1 MIGLEVFIAVVLV
14 VALIA
19 AALTYFIFKARFTGR
34 MADKDVEIADF
45 KAQVSGLQSEVAGLE
60 ALRKKEEEVYAKSL
74 SEVKEAGAKAI
85 EATKTQLALEN
96 EKLLKAREE
105 SLKKEAAETMKNITG
120 GLDKEIQNMKLAFE
134 AQKKSSS
141 QDASAIKTK
150 FEETVKAIQDEAR
163 RIGTSA
169 SDLTNALKGK
179 NKMQGI
185 FGETVLENIL
195 RAEGLTKGQ
204 DYDTE
209 FYIRDKK
216 GNIVRNEE
224 TDKRMRPDF
233 VLHFPDETDVI
244 LDAKVSLTALADYF
258 EADDDAARAEASR
271 RNLES
276 VLAHVKELTSKE
288 YQKYLEGR
296 KTLDFVIMFIPN
308 YGAYQLAKQEDP
320 DIFSEAFR
328 QNVLITTEETLL
340 PFVRLIRS
348 AWVQKAQLDNM
359 AEIVAAA
366 RRMVDRVALFCEE
379 NAKLGTA
386 LNNAMKVYD
395 NNTKRLTDG
404 QSILKAAKDVS
415 SLGVRPTSRDLPA
428 LDTTDEIIEL

>member
-1 MIGLEVFIAVVLV
+1 MFGIEVLV
-14 VALIA
+14 IACLAVALVT
-19 AALTYFIFKARFTGR
+19 AALTYFIMKAR
-34 MADKDVEIADF
+34 IA
-45 KAQVSGLQSEVAGLE
+45 GLQ
-60 ALRKKEEEVYAKSL
+60 ALRQKEEEVYAKSL
-74 SEVKEAGAKAI
+74 ADVKEAGAAAI

-379 NAKLGTA
+379 NAKLGAA
-386 LNNAMKVYD
+386 LTNAMKVYD

-428 LDTTDEIIEL
+428 LDNSDEIIEL

>member
-1 MIGLEVFIAVVLV
+1 MFGIEVLV
-14 VALIA
+14 IVGLAVALIA
-19 AALTYFIFKARFTGR
+19 AALTYFVMKAR
-34 MADKDVEIADF
+34 IA
-45 KAQVSGLQSEVAGLE
+45 GLQ
-60 ALRKKEEEVYAKSL
+60 ALRQKEEEVYAKSL
-74 SEVKEAGAKAI
+74 ADVKEAGAAAI

-105 SLKKEAAETMKNITG
+105 SLKKEAAETLKNITG

-169 SDLTNALKGK
+169 SDLSNALKGK

-258 EADDDAARAEASR
+258 EADSDAARAEASR

-276 VLAHVKELTSKE
+276 VLSHVKELTSKE

-320 DIFSEAFR
+320 DIFAEAFR

-359 AEIVAAA
+359 AEIVSAA

-379 NAKLGTA
+379 NAKLGAA
-386 LNNAMKVYD
+386 LNTAIKVYD

-428 LDTTDEIIEL
+428 LDNSDEIIEL

>member
-1 MIGLEVFIAVVLV
+1 MFGIEVLV
-14 VALIA
+14 IACLAVALVT
-19 AALTYFIFKARFTGR
+19 AALTYFIMKAR
-34 MADKDVEIADF
+34 IA
-45 KAQVSGLQSEVAGLE
+45 GLQ
-60 ALRKKEEEVYAKSL
+60 ALRQKEEEVYAKSL
-74 SEVKEAGAKAI
+74 ADVKEAGAAAI

-258 EADDDAARAEASR
+258 EADDDAARADASR

-379 NAKLGTA
+379 NAKLGVA
-386 LNNAMKVYD
+386 LNTAMKVYD

-428 LDTTDEIIEL
+428 LDNSDEIIEL

>member
-1 MIGLEVFIAVVLV
+1 MFGFEALAVVAVV
-14 VALIA
+14 VAVVA

-224 TDKRMRPDF
+224 TD
-233 VLHFPDETDVI
+233 
-244 LDAKVSLTALADYF
+244 
-258 EADDDAARAEASR
+258 
-271 RNLES
+271 
-276 VLAHVKELTSKE
+276 
-288 YQKYLEGR
+288 
-296 KTLDFVIMFIPN
+296 
-308 YGAYQLAKQEDP
+308 
-320 DIFSEAFR
+320 
-328 QNVLITTEETLL
+328 
-340 PFVRLIRS
+340 
-348 AWVQKAQLDNM
+348 
-359 AEIVAAA
+359 
-366 RRMVDRVALFCEE
+366 
-379 NAKLGTA
+379 
-386 LNNAMKVYD
+386 
-395 NNTKRLTDG
+395 
-404 QSILKAAKDVS
+404 
-415 SLGVRPTSRDLPA
+415 
-428 LDTTDEIIEL
+428 

>member
-1 MIGLEVFIAVVLV
+1 MFGIEVLV
-14 VALIA
+14 IACLAVALIT
-19 AALTYFIFKARFTGR
+19 AALTYFIMKTR
-34 MADKDVEIADF
+34 IA
-45 KAQVSGLQSEVAGLE
+45 GLQ
-60 ALRKKEEEVYAKSL
+60 ALRQKEEEIYAKSL
-74 SEVKEAGAKAI
+74 ADVKEAGAKAI

-163 RIGTSA
+163 RIGISA
-169 SDLTNALKGK
+169 SDLSNALKGK

-216 GNIVRNEE
+216 GNIIRNEE
-224 TDKRMRPDF
+224 TEKRMRPDF

-258 EADDDAARAEASR
+258 EADTDAARAEASR

-276 VLAHVKELTSKE
+276 VLSHVKELTSKE

-320 DIFSEAFR
+320 DIFAEAFR

-359 AEIVAAA
+359 AEIVSAA

-379 NAKLGTA
+379 NAKLGAA
-386 LNNAMKVYD
+386 LNTAMKVYD

-428 LDTTDEIIEL
+428 LDNSDEIIEL

>member
-1 MIGLEVFIAVVLV
+1 MFGIEVLV
-14 VALIA
+14 IVGLAVALIA
-19 AALTYFIFKARFTGR
+19 AALTYFVMKAR
-34 MADKDVEIADF
+34 IA
-45 KAQVSGLQSEVAGLE
+45 GLQ
-60 ALRKKEEEVYAKSL
+60 ALRQKEEEVYAKSL
-74 SEVKEAGAKAI
+74 ADVKEAGAAAI

-169 SDLTNALKGK
+169 SDLSNALKGK

-258 EADDDAARAEASR
+258 EADSDAARAEASR

-276 VLAHVKELTSKE
+276 VLSHVKELTSKE

-320 DIFSEAFR
+320 DIFAEAFR

-359 AEIVAAA
+359 AEIVSAA

-379 NAKLGTA
+379 NAKLGAA
-386 LNNAMKVYD
+386 LTTAMKVYD

-428 LDTTDEIIEL
+428 LDNSDEIIEL

>member
-1 MIGLEVFIAVVLV
+1 MAVV
-14 VALIA
+14 A

-60 ALRKKEEEVYAKSL
+60 VLRKKEEEVYAKSL

>member
-1 MIGLEVFIAVVLV
+1 MIEFWLGIIIAVLAAVAGVLV
-14 VALIA
+14 
-19 AALTYFIFKARFTGR
+19 TYFSMKARI
-34 MADKDVEIADF
+34 DVL
-45 KAQVSGLQSEVAGLE
+45 K
-60 ALRKKEEEVYAKSL
+60 ALREKEEQVYSKTL
-74 SEVKEAGAKAI
+74 KDLKEANAKAI
-85 EATKTQLALEN
+85 EATKTQLALDN

-120 GLDKEIQNMKLAFE
+120 GLDLEIKQMKAAFE
-134 AQKKSSS
+134 AQKKSHSEDS
-141 QDASAIKTK
+141 SAIKSK
-150 FEETVKAIQDEAR
+150 FEETVKSIKEQAE

-195 RAEGLTKGQ
+195 RAEGLTKGI

-224 TDKRMRPDF
+224 TEKRMRPDF

-244 LDAKVSLTALADYF
+244 VDSKVSLTALADYF
-258 EADDDAARAEASR
+258 EADDDASRAEASR

-276 VLAHVKELTSKE
+276 VQSHVKELTSKE

-308 YGAYQLAKQEDP
+308 YGAYQLAKQENP
-320 DIFSEAFR
+320 DIFAEAFR

-348 AWVQKAQLDNM
+348 AWVQKAQLENM
-359 AEIVAAA
+359 SEIVSAAT
-366 RRMVDRVALFCEE
+366 RMVDRVALFCEE
-379 NAKLGTA
+379 NSKLGSALETA
-386 LNNAMKVYD
+386 VRVYR

-404 QSILKAAKDVS
+404 QSILKAAHDVS
-415 SLGVRPTSRDLPA
+415 RLGVRPTSRELPPV
-428 LDTTDEIIEL
+428 DESDEPIEL

>member
-1 MIGLEVFIAVVLV
+1 MIGFEV
-14 VALIA
+14 LIA
-19 AALTYFIFKARFTGR
+19 AVLAALVIAALITYIIFKSRFTGR
-34 MADKDVEIADF
+34 LAEKEAEI
-45 KAQVSGLQSEVAGLE
+45 KGLQ
-60 ALRKKEEEVYAKSL
+60 ALRQKEEEVYAKTL
-74 SEVKEAGAKAI
+74 ADVKEASAKAI

-96 EKLLKAREE
+96 EKLMKAREE

-120 GLDKEIQNMKLAFE
+120 GLDKEIQNMKQAFE
-134 AQKKSSS
+134 DQKKSSS

-209 FYIRDKK
+209 FYLRDKK

-233 VLHFPDETDVI
+233 VLHFPDDTDVI
-244 LDAKVSLTALADYF
+244 VDAKVSLTALADYF

-276 VLAHVKELTSKE
+276 VLSHVKELTSKE
-288 YQKYLEGR
+288 YQKYLEGH

-308 YGAYQLAKQEDP
+308 YGAYQLAKQENP
-320 DIFSEAFR
+320 DIFADAFR

-359 AEIVAAA
+359 TEIVSAA

-379 NAKLGTA
+379 NAKLGSA
-386 LNNAMKVYD
+386 LTNAMKVYE

-428 LDTTDEIIEL
+428 LDTSDEIIEL

>member
-1 MIGLEVFIAVVLV
+1 MIGFEV
-14 VALIA
+14 LIA
-19 AALTYFIFKARFTGR
+19 AVLAALVIAALITYIIFKSRFTGR
-34 MADKDVEIADF
+34 LAEKEAEI
-45 KAQVSGLQSEVAGLE
+45 KGLQ
-60 ALRKKEEEVYAKSL
+60 ALRQKEEEVYAKSL
-74 SEVKEAGAKAI
+74 ADVKEASTKAI

-96 EKLLKAREE
+96 EKLMKAREE

-120 GLDKEIQNMKLAFE
+120 GLDKEIQNMKQAFE
-134 AQKKSSS
+134 DQKKSSS

-209 FYIRDKK
+209 FYLRDKK

-233 VLHFPDETDVI
+233 VLHFPDDTDVI
-244 LDAKVSLTALADYF
+244 VDAKVSLTALADYF

-276 VLAHVKELTSKE
+276 VLSHVKELTSKE
-288 YQKYLEGR
+288 YQKYLEGH

-308 YGAYQLAKQEDP
+308 YGAYQLAKQENP
-320 DIFSEAFR
+320 DIFADAFR

-359 AEIVAAA
+359 TEIVSAA

-379 NAKLGTA
+379 NAKLGSA
-386 LNNAMKVYD
+386 LTNAMKVYD

-428 LDTTDEIIEL
+428 LDTSDEIIEL

>member
-1 MIGLEVFIAVVLV
+1 MFGIEVLV
-14 VALIA
+14 IACLAVALVT
-19 AALTYFIFKARFTGR
+19 AALTYFIMKAR
-34 MADKDVEIADF
+34 IA
-45 KAQVSGLQSEVAGLE
+45 GLQ
-60 ALRKKEEEVYAKSL
+60 ALRQKEEEVYAKSL
-74 SEVKEAGAKAI
+74 ADVKEAGAAAI

-96 EKLLKAREE
+96 EKLLMAREE

-258 EADDDAARAEASR
+258 EADDDAARADASR

-379 NAKLGTA
+379 NAKLGAA
-386 LNNAMKVYD
+386 LTNAMKVYD

-428 LDTTDEIIEL
+428 LDNSDEIIEL

>member
-1 MIGLEVFIAVVLV
+1 MIGFEV
-14 VALIA
+14 LIA
-19 AALTYFIFKARFTGR
+19 AVLAALVIAALITYIIFKSRFTGR
-34 MADKDVEIADF
+34 LAEKEAEI
-45 KAQVSGLQSEVAGLE
+45 KGLQ
-60 ALRKKEEEVYAKSL
+60 ALRQKEEEVYAKTL
-74 SEVKEAGAKAI
+74 ADVKEASAKAI

-96 EKLLKAREE
+96 EKLMKAREE

-120 GLDKEIQNMKLAFE
+120 GLDKEIQNMKQAFE
-134 AQKKSSS
+134 DQKKSSS

-209 FYIRDKK
+209 FYLRDKK

-233 VLHFPDETDVI
+233 VLHFPDDTDVI
-244 LDAKVSLTALADYF
+244 VDAKVSLTALADYF

-276 VLAHVKELTSKE
+276 VLSHVKELTSKE
-288 YQKYLEGR
+288 YQKYLEGH

-308 YGAYQLAKQEDP
+308 YGAYQLAKQENP
-320 DIFSEAFR
+320 DIFADAFR

-359 AEIVAAA
+359 TEIVSAA

-379 NAKLGTA
+379 NAKLGSA
-386 LNNAMKVYD
+386 LTNAMKVYE

-428 LDTTDEIIEL
+428 LDTSDVIIEL

>member
-1 MIGLEVFIAVVLV
+1 MIGFEV
-14 VALIA
+14 LIA
-19 AALTYFIFKARFTGR
+19 AVLAALVIAALITYIIFKSRFTGR
-34 MADKDVEIADF
+34 LAEKEAEI
-45 KAQVSGLQSEVAGLE
+45 KGLQ
-60 ALRKKEEEVYAKSL
+60 ALRQKEEEVYAKTL
-74 SEVKEAGAKAI
+74 ADVKEASAKAI

-96 EKLLKAREE
+96 EKLMKAREE

-120 GLDKEIQNMKLAFE
+120 GLDKEIQNMKQAFE
-134 AQKKSSS
+134 DQKKSSS

-209 FYIRDKK
+209 FYLRDKK

-233 VLHFPDETDVI
+233 VLHFPDDTDVI
-244 LDAKVSLTALADYF
+244 VDAKVSLTALADYF

-276 VLAHVKELTSKE
+276 VLSHVKELTSKE
-288 YQKYLEGR
+288 YQKYLEGH

-308 YGAYQLAKQEDP
+308 YGAYQLAKQENP
-320 DIFSEAFR
+320 DIFADAFR

-359 AEIVAAA
+359 TEIVSAA

-379 NAKLGTA
+379 NAKLGSA
-386 LNNAMKVYD
+386 LTNAMKVYD

-428 LDTTDEIIEL
+428 LDTSDEIIEL

>member
-1 MIGLEVFIAVVLV
+1 MIGFEV
-14 VALIA
+14 LIA
-19 AALTYFIFKARFTGR
+19 AVLAALVIAALITYIIFKSRFTGR
-34 MADKDVEIADF
+34 LAEKEAEI
-45 KAQVSGLQSEVAGLE
+45 KGLQ
-60 ALRKKEEEVYAKSL
+60 ALRQKEEEVYAKTL
-74 SEVKEAGAKAI
+74 ADVKEASAKAI

-96 EKLLKAREE
+96 EKLMKAREE

-120 GLDKEIQNMKLAFE
+120 GLDKEIQNMKQAFE
-134 AQKKSSS
+134 DQKKSSS

-209 FYIRDKK
+209 FYLRDKK

-233 VLHFPDETDVI
+233 VLHFPDDTDVI
-244 LDAKVSLTALADYF
+244 VDAKVSLMALADYF

-276 VLAHVKELTSKE
+276 VLSHVKELTSKE
-288 YQKYLEGR
+288 YQKYLEGH

-308 YGAYQLAKQEDP
+308 YGAYQLAKQENP
-320 DIFSEAFR
+320 DIFADAFR

-359 AEIVAAA
+359 TEIVSAA

-379 NAKLGTA
+379 NAKLGSA
-386 LNNAMKVYD
+386 LTNAMKVYD

-428 LDTTDEIIEL
+428 LDTSDEIIEL

>member
-1 MIGLEVFIAVVLV
+1 MIGFEVLITAVLAALVIA
-14 VALIA
+14 ALI
-19 AALTYFIFKARFTGR
+19 TYIIFKSRFTGR
-34 MADKDVEIADF
+34 LAEKEAEI
-45 KAQVSGLQSEVAGLE
+45 KGLQ
-60 ALRKKEEEVYAKSL
+60 ALRQKEEEVYAKTL
-74 SEVKEAGAKAI
+74 ADVKEASAKAI

-96 EKLLKAREE
+96 EKLMKAREE

-120 GLDKEIQNMKLAFE
+120 GLDKEIQNMKQAFE
-134 AQKKSSS
+134 DQKKSSS

-209 FYIRDKK
+209 FYLRDKK

-233 VLHFPDETDVI
+233 VLHFPDDTDVI
-244 LDAKVSLTALADYF
+244 VDAKVSLTALADYF

-379 NAKLGTA
+379 NAKLGSA
-386 LNNAMKVYD
+386 LTNAMKVYD

-428 LDTTDEIIEL
+428 LDTSDEIIEL

>member
-1 MIGLEVFIAVVLV
+1 MLGFEALAVVAVV
-14 VALIA
+14 VAVVA